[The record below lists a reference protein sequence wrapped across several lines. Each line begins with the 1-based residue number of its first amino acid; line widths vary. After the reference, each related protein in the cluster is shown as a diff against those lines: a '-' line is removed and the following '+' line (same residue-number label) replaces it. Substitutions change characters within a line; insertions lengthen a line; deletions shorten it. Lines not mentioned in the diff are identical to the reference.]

1 MNPIF
6 LFRAT
11 YLNSYLVGEGMSGLV
26 PGVIALAQGVGGNP
40 YCENVT
46 YPNETT
52 TEVTVV
58 PEARFSV
65 EVFFSILCAMM
76 ILSSA
81 AFVLMN
87 NVPKFRH
94 VDYVNI
100 LEIIVPF
107 VSTYHNKCEI
117 LQNSWW

>member
-1 MNPIF
+1 
-6 LFRAT
+6 
-11 YLNSYLVGEGMSGLV
+11 MSGLV

-52 TEVTVV
+52 TEVTIV

-81 AFVLMN
+81 AFILMN
-87 NVPKFRH
+87 NVPKFRR
-94 VDYVNI
+94 VDFVTI
-100 LEIIVPF
+100 LDI
-107 VSTYHNKCEI
+107 Y
-117 LQNSWW
+117 

>member
-1 MNPIF
+1 MSSFRNPTS
-6 LFRAT
+6 RAT

-46 YPNETT
+46 HSNGTWSE
-52 TEVTVV
+52 EMIV

-76 ILSSA
+76 LLSSA

-87 NVPKFRH
+87 NVPSFR
-94 VDYVNI
+94 
-100 LEIIVPF
+100 
-107 VSTYHNKCEI
+107 
-117 LQNSWW
+117 

>member
-1 MNPIF
+1 
-6 LFRAT
+6 
-11 YLNSYLVGEGMSGLV
+11 MSGLV

-40 YCENVT
+40 YCDNVT
-46 YPNETT
+46 DANGTT
-52 TEVTVV
+52 SEVTVV

-81 AFVLMN
+81 AFILMN

-94 VDYVNI
+94 VDLLSLFLTFTN
-100 LEIIVPF
+100 L
-107 VSTYHNKCEI
+107 NKC
-117 LQNSWW
+117 

>member
-1 MNPIF
+1 MTS
-6 LFRAT
+6 RAT

-40 YCENVT
+40 YCQNVT
-46 YPNETT
+46 YTNETGSWT
-52 TEVTVV
+52 NEETIV

-76 ILSSA
+76 LLSSA

-87 NVPKFRH
+87 NVPSFR
-94 VDYVNI
+94 
-100 LEIIVPF
+100 
-107 VSTYHNKCEI
+107 
-117 LQNSWW
+117 